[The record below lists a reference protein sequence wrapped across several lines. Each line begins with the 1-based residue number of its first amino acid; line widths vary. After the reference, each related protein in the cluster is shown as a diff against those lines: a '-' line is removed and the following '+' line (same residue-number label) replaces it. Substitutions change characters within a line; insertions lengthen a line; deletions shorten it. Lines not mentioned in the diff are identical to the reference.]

1 MAGFMAVSL
10 ASLAFGTVGKA
21 EGDTAWLLLAHSN
34 YFYATPTITLEV
46 KYKPLPAESTDKPEP
61 EIITSDDKDVDE
73 GQEDQE
79 ELAEEQ
85 TQTGQENSDNMAISS
100 GDNDQRKEQ
109 HQGQQTGGDGTE
121 AGDDNTGLLPHLG
134 RNALIISRLTEKHS
148 LRTEIEVDNITSNDS
163 VFIDVFSGDLQL
175 AAQSGDIETAT
186 ADSVFIS
193 FENEEGTI
201 ETVRI
206 GIDAEQGGIDNI
218 VVLDGISEALPV
230 GSKPASEDSQHHIDD
245 ASLGLEQI
253 KSPIIIILPDTD
265 ERMYFIDG
273 KKLKEQVF
281 SKDYRIEGIKA
292 VRDELEIRLVEK

>member
-1 MAGFMAVSL
+1 MAAVVIIFIVVV
-10 ASLAFGTVGKA
+10 FGAVGKA
-21 EGDTAWLLLAHSN
+21 EGDTAWLLIASSN

-46 KYKPLPAESTDKPEP
+46 KYKPIISDSPDKEDGTEP
-61 EIITSDDKDVDE
+61 EIITSDDE
-73 GQEDQE
+73 GQEEPE
-79 ELAEEQ
+79 E
-85 TQTGQENSDNMAISS
+85 TGQDDNMAISS
-100 GDNDQRKEQ
+100 GDNDQ
-109 HQGQQTGGDGTE
+109 QQTGKDE
-121 AGDDNTGLLPHLG
+121 IDDAVPHLG

-175 AAQSGDIETAT
+175 AAQSGDIET

-281 SKDYRIEGIKA
+281 SRDYRIEGIKA
-292 VRDELEIRLVEK
+292 VRDEVEIRLVEK